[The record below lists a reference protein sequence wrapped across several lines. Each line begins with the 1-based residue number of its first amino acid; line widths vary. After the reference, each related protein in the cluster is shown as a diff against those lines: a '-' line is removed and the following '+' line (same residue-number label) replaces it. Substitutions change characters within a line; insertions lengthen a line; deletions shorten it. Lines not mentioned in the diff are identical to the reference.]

1 MAFSFGTRMRLK
13 KYVID
18 GGQITHAKSKFLE
31 ETTFP
36 ELGMPEL
43 WDPTV
48 SCGKM
53 TEPIDMPF
61 RL

>member
-13 KYVID
+13 TYVID
-18 GGQITHAKSKFLE
+18 GGPDHPCEVFLE

-36 ELGMPEL
+36 ELGHARRH
-43 WDPTV
+43 PTV
-48 SCGKM
+48 SYGKM

-61 RL
+61 R

>member
-1 MAFSFGTRMRLK
+1 MG
-13 KYVID
+13 V
-18 GGQITHAKSKFLE
+18 QITHVKSKFLE

-36 ELGMPEL
+36 EPGHARRH
-43 WDPTV
+43 PTV

-61 RL
+61 RLWTRMGRRKHGRHGSMLK